1 MAQQLGPAIER
12 ATSPFQYA
20 LSTRPEQSALPNLS
34 AFDGIGAFDVVSR
47 QAMFEG
53 FLTVEGS
60 DSSMPFVLQF
70 YGSASSYLW
79 KMKEESCTRSCKQM
93 EEDKVTLLCRLS
105 SLLVS
110 IQHSRPCRPSCKME
124 NVFSLSWMT
133 CTSCAHLHGSTRFMG
148 SCSMSSSPI
157 RPFEFTTG
165 RLKCGTGEVWL
176 HWALRCCRQWP
187 ESTTQMRLC
196 GEAIPLCAGRIKACG
211 FWAHH
216 WDTQT
221 LFVPSCLRCLRHM
234 TSCTIQDLQCAWLLL
249 LYCCGARAN
258 CTLRVVHPE
267 LTAGFAVHHDAS
279 LRRCFSHL
287 LGVAPASIFWDQA
300 SLPLCLGGLGL
311 RSATLLARPAFW
323 ASWADCLEMIHQR
336 HPTVCARIVDALHA
350 QHPSFHLD
358 GVRASGENPASAG
371 FHAPSWQELAAVAR
385 PEQLQDVDM
394 EPGIPRHGWQRTA
407 TEPVHGVLIEGT
419 VRPILSA
426 TEKALF
432 RSQGGPLAGIPFM
445 FSHVPSV

>member
-176 HWALRCCRQWP
+176 HWALRCCRQ
-187 ESTTQMRLC
+187 
-196 GEAIPLCAGRIKACG
+196 
-211 FWAHH
+211 
-216 WDTQT
+216 
-221 LFVPSCLRCLRHM
+221 
-234 TSCTIQDLQCAWLLL
+234 
-249 LYCCGARAN
+249 
-258 CTLRVVHPE
+258 
-267 LTAGFAVHHDAS
+267 
-279 LRRCFSHL
+279 
-287 LGVAPASIFWDQA
+287 
-300 SLPLCLGGLGL
+300 
-311 RSATLLARPAFW
+311 
-323 ASWADCLEMIHQR
+323 
-336 HPTVCARIVDALHA
+336 
-350 QHPSFHLD
+350 
-358 GVRASGENPASAG
+358 
-371 FHAPSWQELAAVAR
+371 
-385 PEQLQDVDM
+385 
-394 EPGIPRHGWQRTA
+394 
-407 TEPVHGVLIEGT
+407 
-419 VRPILSA
+419 
-426 TEKALF
+426 
-432 RSQGGPLAGIPFM
+432 
-445 FSHVPSV
+445 